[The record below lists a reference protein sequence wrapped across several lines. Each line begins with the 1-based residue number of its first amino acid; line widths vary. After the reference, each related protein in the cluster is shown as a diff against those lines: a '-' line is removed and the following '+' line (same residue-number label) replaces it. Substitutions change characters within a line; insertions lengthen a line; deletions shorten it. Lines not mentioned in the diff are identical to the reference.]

1 MTGRQKIDAAL
12 SPRGT
17 GSIPAIIPYESV
29 MIRDR
34 WEELLSDPWWHLYSP
49 ELEVQLRWRR
59 AVHRRIENDLL
70 ELPQFHARRERE
82 FLSIERRRD
91 GMVLLDRR
99 SGRATQLER
108 EPIGGVPIESLQQ
121 TTGTE
126 AKSPRDIDRLVP
138 PPAGENPEAFLRSGK
153 AELAQELLREFGR
166 ERYPIVS
173 VRSPLWACHHLWSFD
188 TLMVNL
194 AGAPDLVRYACVR
207 YLDRARQETARA
219 AAVGAAGVW
228 IEECLTDLVSPETY
242 ASISLPYLQNLVEW
256 VHAAGMCC
264 MLYYCGEPAGKM
276 DLILSAGCD
285 AVGFEESKKGFR
297 IDIERLPDQ
306 VAGRCALLGNVDAV
320 EVIEKGNEEA
330 LRAELRRQIRA
341 GRRNRGR
348 FIMSSGSPITP
359 ATPIE
364 RIRTYLELARELG
377 QSSQ

>member
-70 ELPQFHARRERE
+70 ELPQFYARRERE

-173 VRSPLWACHHLWSFD
+173 VRSPLWACPSGPGTPCCL
-188 TLMVNL
+188 
-194 AGAPDLVRYACVR
+194 GAWPV
-207 YLDRARQETARA
+207 
-219 AAVGAAGVW
+219 
-228 IEECLTDLVSPETY
+228 
-242 ASISLPYLQNLVEW
+242 
-256 VHAAGMCC
+256 
-264 MLYYCGEPAGKM
+264 
-276 DLILSAGCD
+276 
-285 AVGFEESKKGFR
+285 
-297 IDIERLPDQ
+297 
-306 VAGRCALLGNVDAV
+306 
-320 EVIEKGNEEA
+320 
-330 LRAELRRQIRA
+330 
-341 GRRNRGR
+341 
-348 FIMSSGSPITP
+348 
-359 ATPIE
+359 
-364 RIRTYLELARELG
+364 
-377 QSSQ
+377 